1 MQFIKSIHELENTP
15 ENYKFGVLVLSDNK
29 KEEKT
34 IIDRSESFTDN
45 SILYIYPEINKD
57 YIKIK
62 NHILDEINNRCK
74 SRKVNFNSCILV
86 FKFIN
91 KKYNFW
97 SKRVINIPA
106 ILEYKVCL
114 NVSELILLVNNKAK
128 EMVKGISTSNIFS
141 KYIDDSLE
149 VNINYSLLEQ
159 KYGVGLKANTKKNTI
174 LRKIV
179 SV

>member
-1 MQFIKSIHELENTP
+1 MQFINSLNELENIP

-29 KEEKT
+29 KEEKN
-34 IIDRSESFTDN
+34 IIDRSKSFTDN

-106 ILEYKVCL
+106 IFEYKIC
-114 NVSELILLVNNKAK
+114 SDASDLILFINNNVK
-128 EMVKGISTSNIFS
+128 EIVKSGSPSNVFS
-141 KYIDDSLE
+141 EYIDNSLK
-149 VNINYSLLEQ
+149 VNISYSLLEQ
-159 KYGVGLKANTKKNTI
+159 KIGAGIEFNTKKKTI
-174 LRKIV
+174 LNRIRSK
-179 SV
+179 